1 MNYRHSFHAG
11 NFADVVKHAVLVRIL
26 LHLREK
32 PAPFRVIDTHAGAG
46 LYDLNGPEAG
56 RSLEWREGIA
66 RLLGAFSGKV
76 DAGFPQKM
84 RPTQETTAPIGE
96 GARALLAPYLDAVAA
111 INATDQL
118 ATYPGSP
125 ALVRAFLR
133 AQDRL
138 VACELEPNAAAAL
151 ARYLGGDR
159 RSKAVAIDGW
169 TALNAYVPPKERR
182 GLVLIDPPFEDTG
195 DFPGL
200 AHALEAAHRKWA
212 SGIYLLWYPIK
223 ERAAPDALA
232 RRLLRSRMAKTGMAK
247 MLRAELSVAAHR
259 SRVYPRSANKS
270 RVYPRSANKSRGD
283 PRSASH
289 TRDPDRLG
297 ACGLIVVNP
306 PWTLAGELEVMLPE
320 LAATLSG
327 AGGGG
332 HRVDWLAGE
341 K

>member
-56 RSLEWREGIA
+56 RSLEWRDGIH
-66 RLLGAFSGKV
+66 RLLGAFSGKSLPRTWSGV

-84 RPTQETTAPIGE
+84 RPTQGATAPIGE

-138 VACELEPNAAAAL
+138 VACE
-151 ARYLGGDR
+151 
-159 RSKAVAIDGW
+159 
-169 TALNAYVPPKERR
+169 
-182 GLVLIDPPFEDTG
+182 
-195 DFPGL
+195 
-200 AHALEAAHRKWA
+200 
-212 SGIYLLWYPIK
+212 
-223 ERAAPDALA
+223 
-232 RRLLRSRMAKTGMAK
+232 
-247 MLRAELSVAAHR
+247 
-259 SRVYPRSANKS
+259 
-270 RVYPRSANKSRGD
+270 
-283 PRSASH
+283 
-289 TRDPDRLG
+289 
-297 ACGLIVVNP
+297 
-306 PWTLAGELEVMLPE
+306 
-320 LAATLSG
+320 
-327 AGGGG
+327 
-332 HRVDWLAGE
+332 
-341 K
+341 